1 MKTPAYATAIPSSDW
16 KWYGK
21 SGHFICGEDCRFHLC
36 TLVGEFLVST
46 VGEYLPD
53 SSVRDILAS
62 SRGTPLEGKGDN
74 RRADWMRKF
83 GYEDIGYD
91 CKYETM
97 VFRAGPACKCGCEQP
112 TLASGHDLDFTA
124 YNKAGDAA
132 RGHYA
137 MCEKWAAKK
146 LSDPDVK
153 SMLEGE

>member
-1 MKTPAYATAIPSSDW
+1 MKPPAYATPIPSSDW

-46 VGEYLPD
+46 VGEYLPQEHHHGLPRAK
-53 SSVRDILAS
+53 SLT
-62 SRGTPLEGKGDN
+62 GLPLSDGLSFWL
-74 RRADWMRKF
+74 RRR
-83 GYEDIGYD
+83 
-91 CKYETM
+91 KYETM

-112 TLASGHDLDFTA
+112 TLASGRDLDFTA